1 MASKAVVGRLAVLCR
16 MLPGSEYLL
25 LRCRVQGRRGSKRGV
40 YGDREKKGERKT
52 ERAKERE
59 REREGAYTQEKERG
73 KGLVYKRRE
82 VGEREGKEPGGG
94 TPENGLAQLRRLA
107 GGESAG

>member
-1 MASKAVVGRLAVLCR
+1 VT
-16 MLPGSEYLL
+16 
-25 LRCRVQGRRGSKRGV
+25 
-40 YGDREKKGERKT
+40 ERKR
-52 ERAKERE
+52 EKERE
-59 REREGAYTQEKERG
+59 RDEERKRDREGWRKRNGAYTQEKERG

-82 VGEREGKEPGGG
+82 KGERKGKESGGG

>member
-1 MASKAVVGRLAVLCR
+1 MC
-16 MLPGSEYLL
+16 
-25 LRCRVQGRRGSKRGV
+25 
-40 YGDREKKGERKT
+40 GDREKVRE
-52 ERAKERE
+52 KERE
-59 REREGAYTQEKERG
+59 KDREIARKRKKEGRNKRDGAYTQEKERRR
-73 KGLVYKRRE
+73 GLVYKRRE